1 MVMAAS
7 LVITMVFSFFI
18 LVATLINYSS
28 MSVEKKDINLEKV
41 NETNPPQNLSQNS
54 PSKYESSELFQGNS
68 ELIIV
73 HQQEEYHLRI
83 TRLGKLILTK

>member
-1 MVMAAS
+1 MAAS
-7 LVITMVFSFFI
+7 LVIAMVFSFLI
-18 LVATLINYSS
+18 LAATLINNSL
-28 MSVEKKDINLEKV
+28 MSVEKKDVSLETV
-41 NETNPPQNLSQNS
+41 NETKPPQDPSQNS
-54 PSKYESSELFQGNS
+54 PSQYESSELFQGNN

>member
-1 MVMAAS
+1 MAAS

-18 LVATLINYSS
+18 LVAMLINNSS
-28 MSVEKKDINLEKV
+28 MSVEKKNVNLEKV
-41 NETNPPQNLSQNS
+41 NEVNPPQDLSQHL
-54 PSKYESSELFQGNS
+54 PLQYDSSALFQGKK

-73 HQQEEYHLRI
+73 HQGEEYHLRI